1 MSIQPTAYAKEGMYF
16 LLISEACLCAWYSIN
31 IRLRIKT
38 FGLFSFSLWQV
49 LFYSDL
55 KVYISLV
62 AVVTWVKSRCL
73 LRDFNVICI
82 PYNVTELEQDFK
94 TGLLE
99 TCPSSSALPF
109 LSATKGPRQT
119 EEEVW
124 AFISSDVNFCKE
136 ENVQSVHV
144 YSMHDYEW
152 LILKKWCLQFLKNL
166 QLNSLILFHLMKSKQ
181 KWSTRKLPINPS
193 LNFGLIK
200 GEEELHLPHFTLCAT
215 LERAQTEETLLN
227 ISLVTVQL
235 LKMPCH
241 DRWHGRHE
249 KEKWALGLY
258 IKKQNKN
265 HEKLSIEK
273 GGLIVNTLW
282 PFLGASPDG
291 IRICAYCQK
300 KLIEVKSMYAKM
312 NLLPH
317 VTAEENLMLVD
328 GKYEI

>member
-1 MSIQPTAYAKEGMYF
+1 M
-16 LLISEACLCAWYSIN
+16 
-31 IRLRIKT
+31 
-38 FGLFSFSLWQV
+38 
-49 LFYSDL
+49 
-55 KVYISLV
+55 
-62 AVVTWVKSRCL
+62 
-73 LRDFNVICI
+73 
-82 PYNVTELEQDFK
+82 TELEQDFK

-136 ENVQSVHV
+136 ESVQSVHV
-144 YSMHDYEW
+144 YSMNDYEW

-200 GEEELHLPHFTLCAT
+200 VLEELRLPRFTLCAT

-227 ISLVTVQL
+227 ISLITVQL

-241 DRWHGRHE
+241 DSWHGGHE

-258 IKKQNKN
+258 IKNTEQKSW
-265 HEKLSIEK
+265 EV
-273 GGLIVNTLW
+273 VNRKRWTQCKHIMAL
-282 PFLGASPDG
+282 LGSQSWWYKDL
-291 IRICAYCQK
+291 R
-300 KLIEVKSMYAKM
+300 
-312 NLLPH
+312 LLPKE
-317 VTAEENLMLVD
+317 VNWS
-328 GKYEI
+328 